1 MSKAIKT
8 DYKNDEVEALVDE
21 FLNKLET
28 LRIRFEQYF
37 AGVEKKQPT
46 QLRMDAVRI
55 MRTFE
60 QINVQNTQTKFRIRT
75 AVQKFTSYSTYWN
88 RTLRE
93 IEDGTYKRH
102 IAKAQ
107 REQARLSTTRPVSE
121 TRPVKDSTPSPSNAV
136 SAAADEAEAFLASIG
151 LAPTPKPAAPITP
164 PPLPPST
171 AAQRPAPAIAAS
183 AQRPAVTPAQ
193 RPVIPARQPLGS
205 LSRHTAPQRPTISSH
220 QPPNNHQ

>member
-60 QINVQNTQTKFRIRT
+60 QINVQNTQTKFRIR
-75 AVQKFTSYSTYWN
+75 K
-88 RTLRE
+88 
-93 IEDGTYKRH
+93 I
-102 IAKAQ
+102 
-107 REQARLSTTRPVSE
+107 
-121 TRPVKDSTPSPSNAV
+121 PS
-136 SAAADEAEAFLASIG
+136 
-151 LAPTPKPAAPITP
+151 
-164 PPLPPST
+164 
-171 AAQRPAPAIAAS
+171 
-183 AQRPAVTPAQ
+183 
-193 RPVIPARQPLGS
+193 
-205 LSRHTAPQRPTISSH
+205 H
-220 QPPNNHQ
+220 